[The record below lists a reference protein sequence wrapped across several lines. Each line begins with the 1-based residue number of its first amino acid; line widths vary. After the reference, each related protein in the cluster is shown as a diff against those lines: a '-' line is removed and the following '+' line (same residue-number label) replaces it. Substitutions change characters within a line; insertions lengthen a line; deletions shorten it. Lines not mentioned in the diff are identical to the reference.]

1 MRTVEIESADTL
13 LDIGVSIPLL
23 SVRFPFT
30 KKRFTVRVTMRRPTM
45 GSLIRIL
52 RIYLQMGIRID
63 EIPNLSK
70 EQEFELIINHGKKV
84 AEIVM
89 LAILRDGIRVWLF
102 GRLLKWILLWFV
114 SDDHLTAIN
123 ATFAPL
129 YATRSFGNIIR
140 SVEGANPLTP
150 RVSQEKKGS

>member
-1 MRTVEIESADTL
+1 
-13 LDIGVSIPLL
+13 
-23 SVRFPFT
+23 
-30 KKRFTVRVTMRRPTM
+30 MRRPTM

-52 RIYLQMGIRID
+52 KIYLQMGIRID
-63 EIPNLSK
+63 EIPNLTK
-70 EQEFELIINHGKKV
+70 EQEFELIVNHGKKV

-89 LAILRDGIRVWLF
+89 LILRDGIRVWLF
-102 GRLLKWILLWFV
+102 GRILGWILLWFV

-129 YATRSFGNIIR
+129 YATRSFGNIIK

-150 RVSQEKKGS
+150 RVSQERKGS